1 MTERKHEKLEEIV
14 VPKNQIACVITRERE
29 TVVPVKVELKLPT
42 GIKKIHDGLLAKASY
57 CKISEQKSE
66 WQDRDSNSGPTPLGA
81 WT

>member
-42 GIKKIHDGLLAKASY
+42 GIKTIPLVVLAPKTL
-57 CKISEQKSE
+57 
-66 WQDRDSNSGPTPLGA
+66 DL
-81 WT
+81 